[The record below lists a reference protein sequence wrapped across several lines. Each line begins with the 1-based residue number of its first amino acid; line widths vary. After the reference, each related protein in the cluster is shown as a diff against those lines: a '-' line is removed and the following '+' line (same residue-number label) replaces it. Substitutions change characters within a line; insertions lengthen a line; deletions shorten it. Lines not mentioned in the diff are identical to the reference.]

1 MAGTRITVTLAHGL
15 KIGDELHHQVV
26 LREATAGD
34 ILDAQEEAERLMLV
48 PNDDGGVEPMLIAS
62 PSRVGVEVLRRQIVS
77 IGDVSGPLDLK
88 LLRRLEPEDLNL
100 LLAKSEQL
108 DGAAVESVQEG
119 AKTRGRDPS
128 DRPATTTGDV
138 GDRDA
143 HGVE

>member
-1 MAGTRITVTLAHGL
+1 MAGTKISVPLIHGL
-15 KIGDELHHQVV
+15 PIGEAFCKDVV

-34 ILDAQEEAERLMLV
+34 VLEAQEAAEKLMMV
-48 PNDDGGVEPMLIAS
+48 PNAEGGFEPMLVVS

-88 LLRRLEPEDLNL
+88 LMHRLDPEDLNL

-108 DGAAVESVQEG
+108 DGAAVAQTQEG
-119 AKTRGRDPS
+119 TKQRGRGDS
-128 DRPATTTGDV
+128 DHPASDQANV

>member
-1 MAGTRITVTLAHGL
+1 MAGTEINVPLIHGL
-15 KIGDELHHQVV
+15 KIGEAVCKDAK

-34 ILDAQEEAERLMLV
+34 VLDAQEAAERLMMV
-48 PNDDGGVEPMLIAS
+48 PTQNGIEPMLVVS

-88 LLRRLEPEDLNL
+88 LMHRLHPEDLNL

-108 DGAAVESVQEG
+108 DGAAVAQTQEG
-119 AKTRGRDPS
+119 TTQRGRGDS
-128 DRPATTTGDV
+128 DRPASDGADV
-138 GDRDA
+138 GDRNT